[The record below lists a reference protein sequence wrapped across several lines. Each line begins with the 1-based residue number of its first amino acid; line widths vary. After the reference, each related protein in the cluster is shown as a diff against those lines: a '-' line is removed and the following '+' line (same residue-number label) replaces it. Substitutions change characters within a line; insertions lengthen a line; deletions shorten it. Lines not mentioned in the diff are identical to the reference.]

1 MFFQLFLGFMHSF
14 KWITQRN
21 DQINTMKNNLFLKL
35 PERFISDFSVADGEH
50 EVGDGRE
57 LVQVKVEAAGQV
69 GDLLVKRVRARMIQ
83 RLHRVNPG
91 DNIKQ

>member
-1 MFFQLFLGFMHSF
+1 MHSF

-21 DQINTMKNNLFLKL
+21 DEINTMKNNLFLKL
-35 PERFISDFSVADGEH
+35 PERFVSNFSVADGEH
-50 EVGDGRE
+50 EVGDRRE

-69 GDLLVKRVRARMIQ
+69 GDLLVKRVRPGMIQ